1 MRRGLTLSL
10 IVTAILTSTMIQFGC
25 ATRGPGVADT
35 SWLRQT
41 PDDSG
46 YGWWYARFKINW
58 PEKSEPNLYLD
69 TLLAHKIVFPVLD
82 KNRKD
87 IYLWRFHRRA
97 ARDSAGHQFSFIFYA
112 SPPTAQKIYRS
123 IGADPL
129 LNQMKQSGIIVRHI
143 FDDTSAVVKP
153 GIEDTSDPMWSVQ
166 IQKSW
171 PYFIMGAS
179 QTWLDLIV
187 QQAQNT
193 AAENPPS
200 SLEGLQ
206 FFYQQLHQSINA
218 SWQQEGR
225 HAFLHHLNAI
235 FGYEPVIV
243 YEYEKRLMR
252 F

>member
-1 MRRGLTLSL
+1 
-10 IVTAILTSTMIQFGC
+10 MIHSGC
-25 ATRGPGVADT
+25 ATQGPAVADT
-35 SWLRQT
+35 AGLRPK
-41 PDDSG
+41 PDDSS
-46 YGWWYARFKINW
+46 YGWWYARFQINW
-58 PEKSEPNLYLD
+58 PEKSEPNWYLD
-69 TLLAHKIVFPVLD
+69 SLLAHKIVLPVLD
-82 KNRKD
+82 KKRKD

-112 SPPTAQKIYRS
+112 SPPAARAIYRS

-129 LNQMKQSGIIVRHI
+129 LNQLKQAGIIVRHI
-143 FDDTSAVVKP
+143 VDDTVTVVKP
-153 GIEDTSDPMWSVQ
+153 GIEDTSDPIWSVQ

-179 QTWLDLIV
+179 QTWLDLII
-187 QQAQNT
+187 QQAQNK
-193 AAENPPS
+193 ASENPPS
-200 SLEGLQ
+200 SLPELQ
-206 FFYQQLHQSINA
+206 LFYQQLHQSVNK

-243 YEYEKRLMR
+243 SERRLMR